1 MFHPSKLAV
10 LLLLLGTLVLP
21 PRAVADITFLGSASI
36 PGDAADKSGLT
47 DTLPDGTPHNRLGSL
62 GSGIAY
68 TGRGNRYVL
77 IADRGPHDGA
87 VPYRCRFHVADIEVR
102 PNKTPAVQFTLVA
115 TTLLTTETGKPLV
128 GAASAIDARNPADSL
143 RFDPEGV
150 RVGPAGT
157 LLVSDEYGP
166 HVWEFDRDGKR
177 RRRLAVP
184 ARFAVARP
192 KADGRDELAANKSG
206 RVPNRGLE
214 GLAIT
219 PAGDKLYAILQSP
232 LIQDWGFAGRNVR
245 LLELPLGGGPT
256 PEFVYPLDSTQHGIN
271 EILAVNDHEFLVL
284 ERDSLPGDKTKFK
297 KIIRI
302 DVKGATDVSGVMALP
317 KAGLAETVK
326 PVTKKVFL
334 DLLDPKFGLSGP
346 KLPAKVEGLAFGPD
360 LTDGRH
366 LLLVTTDNDF
376 KKDEPTVVYAFAI
389 DPADL
394 PGYKPQVIREDGGRP

>member
-1 MFHPSKLAV
+1 MFLPSRPAP
-10 LLLLLGTLVLP
+10 LLLLAALALP
-21 PRAVADITFLGSASI
+21 ARASAEITFLGSASL
-36 PGDAADKSGLT
+36 PGDATDKSGLT

-68 TGRGNRYVL
+68 TGRGDRYVL

-87 VPYRCRFHVADIEVR
+87 VPYRCRFHVADVVVR
-102 PNKTPAVQFTLVA
+102 PGKTPAVQFTLVS

-128 GAASAIDARNPADSL
+128 GVASAIAKSPADSL

-150 RVGPAGT
+150 RVGPSGT
-157 LLVSDEYGP
+157 LFISDEYGP
-166 HVWEFDRDGKR
+166 HVWEFGRDGKR
-177 RRRLAVP
+177 LRRLQVP
-184 ARFAVARP
+184 DKFTVTRP
-192 KADGRDELAANKSG
+192 RTDARDELAANKSG

-219 PAGDKLYAILQSP
+219 PDGGKLYAILQSP

-245 LLELPLGGGPT
+245 LLELPREGGT
-256 PEFVYPLDSTQHGIN
+256 TRELVYPLDSTQHGIN

-297 KIIRI
+297 KLTQI
-302 DVKGATDVSGVMALP
+302 DVRGATDVSGVAALP
-317 KAGLAETVK
+317 KAGLPQTIK
-326 PVTKKVFL
+326 PVTKKPFL
-334 DLLDPKFGLSGP
+334 DLLDPKFGLTGP

-360 LTDGRH
+360 LPDGRH

-376 KKDEPTVVYAFAI
+376 KKDEPTLIYAFAV
-389 DPADL
+389 DPKDL
-394 PGYKPQVIREDGGRP
+394 PGYRPQVIRTAGRGD

>member
-77 IADRGPHDGA
+77 IADRGPKDGA
-87 VPYRCRFHVADIEVR
+87 VPYRCRFHVADIVVR
-102 PNKTPAVQFTLVA
+102 PGKSPAVQFTLVA
-115 TTLLTTETGKPLV
+115 TTLLTTEAGKPLV
-128 GAASAIDARNPADSL
+128 GAASGFDAKDPTNWL

-150 RVGPAGT
+150 RVGPTGT
-157 LLVSDEYGP
+157 VFISDEYGP
-166 HVWEFDRDGKR
+166 HVWEFGRDGKLL
-177 RRRLAVP
+177 RRLKVP
-184 ARFAVARP
+184 DKFRVAHP
-192 KADGRDELAANKSG
+192 MADGRDELAANTNG

-219 PAGDKLYAILQSP
+219 PDGGKLYAILQSP
-232 LIQDWGFAGRNVR
+232 LLQDGGFAGRNVR
-245 LLELPLGGGPT
+245 LLELPREGGPSR
-256 PEFVYPLDSTQHGIN
+256 EYVYPLDSTQYGIN
-271 EILAVNDHEFLVL
+271 EILAINDHEFLVL

-297 KIIRI
+297 KLIRI
-302 DVKGATDVSGVMALP
+302 DVRGATDVSGVKFLP
-317 KAGLAETVK
+317 KAGLPQTVK
-326 PVTKKVFL
+326 PVTKKPFL
-334 DLLDPKFGLSGP
+334 DLLDPKFGLTGP

-360 LTDGRH
+360 LPDGRH

-376 KKDEPTVVYAFAI
+376 KKDEPTWVYAFAI

-394 PGYKPQVIREDGGRP
+394 PGYKPQVIRANAEK